1 MASARDHSLDALR
14 AAMMLLGLVLHSAAS
29 YTVNPLREV
38 WPFRDAQA
46 HIGFDLLIFGIHVFR
61 MPVFFVMAGFF
72 GALLYR
78 RDGAWGFVHNRAR
91 RVLLPLVLFWALVI
105 PLVALGFLFAVGQA
119 AGDTGLVGLPQGSIL
134 REPILGHLWFLYNL
148 LFYYAAA
155 VMVVPIA
162 SRLSASVRAR
172 AHTAFRSIATSAW
185 GTVALAGATLLSILP
200 GSEPGIGLSASLI
213 PRLHVLAAYGVF
225 FAFGW
230 LLHAHREALDVY
242 AARWKATAV
251 AAAVASGLYLYVLA
265 AQPID
270 DPRLWTVA
278 SMALCALAT
287 WPLVFA
293 ITGLF
298 VRHMRTP
305 RPIVRYFSDA
315 AYWMYLVHLPL
326 TVWIPGLLARSPLPA
341 AAKFAVVLAATT
353 LVTTV
358 TYNYLVRPT
367 VVGVLLNGRRYPRG
381 LPGPAPRGQQ
391 VLV

>member
-1 MASARDHSLDALR
+1 
-14 AAMMLLGLVLHSAAS
+14 MMLLGLVLHSAAS
-29 YTVNPLREV
+29 YTVNPLRDV

-46 HIGFDLLIFGIHVFR
+46 HIGFDLLIFGIHLFR

-72 GALLYR
+72 GALLYC
-78 RDGAWGFVHNRAR
+78 RDGPRGFVHNRAR

-105 PLVALGFLFAVGQA
+105 PLVVLGFLFALGQA
-119 AGDTGLVGLPQGSIL
+119 GGDAGLVGRPQGPFL
-134 REPILGHLWFLYNL
+134 HQPILAHLWFLYNL

-172 AHTAFRSIATSAW
+172 AHTAFRSVATSAW
-185 GTVALAGATLLSILP
+185 GTVVLAGATLLSILP
-200 GSEPGIGLSASLI
+200 GREPDIGLSASLI
-213 PRLHVLAAYGVF
+213 PRLPVLAAYGVF

-230 LLHAHREALDVY
+230 LLHAHRDALDVY
-242 AARWKATAV
+242 SARWKAVAV
-251 AAAVASGLYLYVLA
+251 AGICGSGLYLFVLA
-265 AQPID
+265 ARPID
-270 DPRLWTVA
+270 DLRLWTLA

-305 RPIVRYFSDA
+305 RPIVRYVSDA

-341 AAKFAVVLAATT
+341 AAKFAIVLAATT

-358 TYNYLVRPT
+358 TYNYLVRST

-381 LPGPAPRGQQ
+381 LPKSAPGGQQ
-391 VLV
+391 VIV